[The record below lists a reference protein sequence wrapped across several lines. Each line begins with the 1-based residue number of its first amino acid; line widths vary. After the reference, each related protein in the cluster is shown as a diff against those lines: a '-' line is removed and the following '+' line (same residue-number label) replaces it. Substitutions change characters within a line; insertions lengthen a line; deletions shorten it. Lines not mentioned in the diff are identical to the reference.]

1 MITITKMT
9 GDKFL
14 TINYDKNIPI
24 EYNEMKKIFD
34 KNIQINS
41 YYMLIK
47 DNDKIYTNLYDI
59 YEIKF
64 NKSIILDDL
73 NIIYLPYD
81 KKDVEY
87 IKKIPSYQITNELID
102 FPNEELR
109 NDKLFVLMAVN
120 HNSIYYEKISDKLK
134 YDKQIIHNAVM
145 ENYECKCLEYIPYE
159 YKNNK
164 EFMKKYIKYNGC
176 NIRYVSN
183 ELKNDEEL
191 VNLSIENE
199 FRNGLEYLSD
209 YYKDNEDFIKPLLIK
224 YPRCFEYISK
234 RLQNKKEI
242 IMLCIE
248 KLKELN
254 LDQNYNKILSLIN
267 DINKNDKEIVLPL
280 ISMNGYHILY
290 IIGDL
295 LLDKDIV
302 YAAIKNDPTTYKYI
316 DISFF
321 NNKEFILLCLGNSK
335 YSNGYDEE
343 NYEYFLEGLDKK
355 FKDDKEIV
363 IASIKKCCKNFIH
376 CSKRLK
382 NNKEVILTAINNCY
396 YDFYN
401 NMEENDKIDYIKKR
415 IKNIDIILENTKLKN
430 DPDILNQVIKKIRIV

>member
-1 MITITKMT
+1 
-9 GDKFL
+9 
-14 TINYDKNIPI
+14 
-24 EYNEMKKIFD
+24 
-34 KNIQINS
+34 
-41 YYMLIK
+41 
-47 DNDKIYTNLYDI
+47 
-59 YEIKF
+59 
-64 NKSIILDDL
+64 
-73 NIIYLPYD
+73 
-81 KKDVEY
+81 
-87 IKKIPSYQITNELID
+87 
-102 FPNEELR
+102 
-109 NDKLFVLMAVN
+109 
-120 HNSIYYEKISDKLK
+120 
-134 YDKQIIHNAVM
+134 
-145 ENYECKCLEYIPYE
+145 
-159 YKNNK
+159 
-164 EFMKKYIKYNGC
+164 
-176 NIRYVSN
+176 
-183 ELKNDEEL
+183 
-191 VNLSIENE
+191 
-199 FRNGLEYLSD
+199 
-209 YYKDNEDFIKPLLIK
+209 
-224 YPRCFEYISK
+224 
-234 RLQNKKEI
+234 
-242 IMLCIE
+242 MLCIE